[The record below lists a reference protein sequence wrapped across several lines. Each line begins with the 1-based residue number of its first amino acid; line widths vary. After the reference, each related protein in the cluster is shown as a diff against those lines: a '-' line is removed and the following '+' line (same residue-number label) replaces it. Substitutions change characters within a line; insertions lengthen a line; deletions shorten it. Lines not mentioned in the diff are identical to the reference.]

1 MRRNIAFMLVLS
13 LVFSLVAGVT
23 AGTAVAVEPPAPV
36 LIADTAGLVAAI
48 AGQAADPTPGQTWI
62 LAPGTYDLPRFT
74 DAQVP
79 KVETGGQDL
88 WYFPIILDGLTI
100 TGDGTGE
107 VVLTSTVQ
115 SANGAWASQDFIS
128 VWANGVTIEGVT
140 LHAKQDTN
148 KAIEVMGKDFTLRDT
163 MVLTNPNGPWAGYDF
178 EKFSGSVYFSPQASI
193 TGTAGD
199 VGNSRLENVFI
210 EGGWLSVPVASVTLG
225 EVALSGVTIDWVE
238 AAYAPVGPDNWGPY
252 GMMSPNTRIVVENDV
267 TFIVDETIYD
277 LVYSA
282 IDRMP
287 DGATLELY
295 GEASPATELPAEAF
309 THLMTGGV
317 YPANGELYFSYADAD
332 TGFTP
337 YEWMF
342 PVETLDPSFDATFY
356 PAVGV
361 RTTADTA
368 VEDMV
373 AADELPASGLEVA
386 ELDFAHSGSLPG
398 PASVSVY
405 VTDEFAGLEFGLYE
419 YGIADAAAGAD
430 VAAAAGALVDAG
442 QSVVVDEDGYV
453 TIDIETGDFWYLI
466 QTEAWPSGR
475 VSGPNRYSTGTAIST
490 EHFESADTAVVAT
503 GRDFADG
510 LAASGLAGAYDA
522 PVLLTDS
529 ATLSPGVAAELQ
541 RLGVSRVIVCG
552 GTKAITDGVKN
563 AIDSLPGVSVE
574 RIGGTNRY
582 ETARLLANKIV
593 EVTGVTPSTVFVAR
607 GDQFPDA
614 LAVSP
619 IAWAND
625 LPVLLT
631 PPAALSSAAA
641 AYLTAEEPEL
651 ALIVGGTSA
660 VSTAAE
666 TTLKGLVGTVERQKG
681 DNRYETAVAVGE
693 WAYGEGLADTWF
705 VGIATGADFPDA
717 LAAGAGVGARNG
729 VLLLTQKATVSGATA
744 GFVELH
750 EADIE
755 TLQVFGGTA
764 VVDDDVLDE
773 LMMLAGLAF

>member
-13 LVFSLVAGVT
+13 LVFSLVAGMT
-23 AGTAVAVEPPAPV
+23 AGTAFAVDPPAPV

-48 AGQAADPTPGQTWI
+48 DAQDADPTPGQTWI

-79 KVETGGQDL
+79 KVETGNQDL

-100 TGDGTGE
+100 RGDGTGE
-107 VVLTSTVQ
+107 VILTSTVQ
-115 SANGAWASQDFIS
+115 STNGAWSSQDFIS
-128 VWANGVTIEGVT
+128 VWANGVTIDGVT
-140 LHAKQDTN
+140 IQCKQDAN
-148 KAIEVMGKDFTLRDT
+148 KAIEIMGKDFTLSNT
-163 MVLTNPNGPWAGYDF
+163 ALVTNPNGPWAGYDYYP
-178 EKFSGSVYFSPQASI
+178 FSGSVYFNPQASI

-199 VGNSRLENVFI
+199 VGTSRIENVYI
-210 EGGWLSVPVASVTLG
+210 EGGWLSAPVASVTAG
-225 EVALSGVTIDWVE
+225 EIALFDVTIDWTE
-238 AAYAPVGPDNWGPY
+238 GAYATEAPY
-252 GMMSPNTRIVVENDV
+252 GMMSANPLITVESGV
-267 TFIVDETIYD
+267 TFIVDETMAD
-277 LVYSA
+277 LVYQA

-295 GEASPATELPAEAF
+295 GEANPDTELPAEAF

-337 YEWMF
+337 YEWVF
-342 PVETLDPSFDATFY
+342 PIETLDPSFDATFY
-356 PAVGV
+356 PAIGV

-373 AADELPASGLEVA
+373 AADELPVTGLEVA
-386 ELDFAHSGSLPG
+386 ELDFAHEGALPG
-398 PASVSVY
+398 PAMVSVY
-405 VTDEFAGLEFGLYE
+405 VTDEFAGMTFDLYQ
-419 YGIADAAAGAD
+419 YGMSATGAGQS
-430 VAAAAGALVDAG
+430 AAAAGLVSAD
-442 QSVVVDEDGYV
+442 QPVMVDEDGYV
-453 TIDIETGDFWYLI
+453 WIDIDEGGLWYLI
-466 QTEAWPSGR
+466 QAEAWPSGR
-475 VSGPNRYSTGTAIST
+475 VSGPNRYTTGTAISV
-490 EHFESADTAVVAT
+490 EHFDSAETAVVAT

-541 RLGVSRVIVCG
+541 RLGVSNVIICG
-552 GTKAITDGVKN
+552 GTKAVSDGVKN
-563 AIDSLPGVSVE
+563 AIDALTGVDVE
-574 RIGGTNRY
+574 RIGGANRY
-582 ETARLLANKIV
+582 ETARLLANEIV
-593 EVTGVTPSTVFVAR
+593 AVTGVTPSTVFVAR

-614 LAVSP
+614 LSVSP

-631 PPAALSSAAA
+631 PPSALSPAAA
-641 AYLTAEEPEL
+641 AYLDANTPEM

-660 VSTAAE
+660 VSSAAE
-666 TTLKGLVGTVERQKG
+666 TALKGLVATVERQKG
-681 DNRYETAVAVGE
+681 DNRYETAAAVGE
-693 WAYGEGLADTWF
+693 WAYAEGLADTWF

-773 LMMLAGLAF
+773 LLWLAGIDF